1 MSALIAAVAAIA
13 VRNPFWPIGYEGV
26 REQISAE
33 PKVEVQTAAAAEAD
47 ETATAASVA
56 ATVAALE
63 QTNESISTRN
73 WIEAKKALRISGTT
87 VVTDIETGRQKQAVI
102 INGYSY
108 GDGDLVSFNHEG
120 RRFTWRIKGLS
131 DGSTL
136 KLVRV
141 RAKQLDEELD
151 EKQGEAK

>member
-33 PKVEVQTAAAAEAD
+33 PKVEVQSAAAEPD

-73 WIEAKKALRISGTT
+73 WIEAKKSLRISGTT
-87 VVTDIETGRQKQAVI
+87 VVTDTSTGRQKQGII

-108 GDGDLVSFNHEG
+108 GDGDLISINHGG

-141 RAKQLDEELD
+141 RAKQLDEDID
-151 EKQGEAK
+151 EQQGEPK

>member
-1 MSALIAAVAAIA
+1 MSALIAAIAAIA

-33 PKVEVQTAAAAEAD
+33 PKVEVLPATASEAE
-47 ETATAASVA
+47 ETETAASVA
-56 ATVAALE
+56 ATAAALA
-63 QTNESISTRN
+63 QTNEAISTRN

-87 VVTDIETGRQKQAVI
+87 VVTDINTGQQKQGVI

-108 GDGDLVSFNHEG
+108 GDGDLISFNHEG

-141 RAKQLDEELD
+141 RAKQLDEEL
-151 EKQGEAK
+151 EGK